1 MLLQSASL
9 LMLALTA
16 SAEPYNTYDGPGF
29 SACHDVA
36 AVYNPKTVDDIQAV
50 VQEAIVAGQKVR
62 ASGLGHMWYDTM
74 CSDDPNTVIIKTEE
88 VHNIY
93 DLDLEGGSVWFEA
106 GVTFIQLAEWLH
118 ERGASVGYTLVN
130 WNITLAGSVAMGA
143 HRSSIREDSMVAA
156 GVLEMDIVD
165 GTGQAALN
173 MVGKL
178 LSLDLRKRGV
188 IVSIVHPGFMRTEM
202 TAGVGFDKYWDEG
215 GAVTPEEAAAS
226 LAQWTD
232 GLDISKTGEYWAP
245 RGPRDI
251 VAVVN
256 QVCLLMKVYADQ
268 KTLDEDK
275 VLNGDI
281 YGMIAPYATANFWWW
296 PYKRKFHWRYY
307 DEVPEGTSEQQ
318 GFQNTFSV
326 TALEGNTARVLLDS
340 GKYLATSNMLAEEI
354 FFGQWEK
361 PNFREKT
368 TWAPIEKWPVYG
380 WNYDVLIGGLYPDQR
395 PNWEYGLRAYTL
407 ELAFPITQANTV
419 LKRVRALFD
428 EELRKLTV
436 MTSTYRS
443 GINIK
448 FGKPYFDFLG
458 QVTYN
463 TSDGADWT
471 KGAIMF
477 DFPSYRPSIGDNLR
491 FNEPFYHKLAKTLVD
506 EFPCRPHWTKN
517 TREVFKN
524 SAKNIDPDHLRRFKV
539 VRKKFDPNGVFKSV
553 VGETLGLY

>member
-1 MLLQSASL
+1 MFFQSVSI

-16 SAEPYNTYDGPGF
+16 AAEPYNTYDGPGF
-29 SACHDVA
+29 PACNEVA
-36 AVYNPKTVDDIQAV
+36 AVYHPKSVDDIQAL
-50 VQEAIVAGQKVR
+50 VQDAIAAGQKIR

-88 VHNIY
+88 VHGIY
-93 DLDLEGGSVWFEA
+93 DLDLDGGSVWFEA

-165 GTGQAALN
+165 GTGQVRRIVRNEKNDDWLAASTSL
-173 MVGKL
+173 GL
-178 LSLDLRKRGV
+178 LGV
-188 IVSIVHPGFMRTEM
+188 IVRMKFKIYPDF
-202 TAGVGFDKYWDEG
+202 
-215 GAVTPEEAAAS
+215 
-226 LAQWTD
+226 
-232 GLDISKTGEYWAP
+232 
-245 RGPRDI
+245 
-251 VAVVN
+251 
-256 QVCLLMKVYADQ
+256 KVYADQ

-407 ELAFPITQANTV
+407 ELAFPITQANAV

-428 EELRKLTV
+428 EELWKLTV

-477 DFPSYRPSIGDNLR
+477 DFPSYRPSIGDQLR

-539 VRKKFDPNGVFKSV
+539 VRKKFDPNGVFRSV

>member
-29 SACHDVA
+29 PACHDVA

-74 CSDDPNTVIIKTEE
+74 CSDDPNTVIIRRRGTQ
-88 VHNIY
+88 H
-93 DLDLEGGSVWFEA
+93 LRSRLEGGPCGRA
-106 GVTFIQLAEWLH
+106 GVTFIQLAS
-118 ERGASVGYTLVN
+118 GCTSVAPRSGTRCH

-165 GTGQAALN
+165 GTGQVRRIVRDEKNDDWLAASTSL
-173 MVGKL
+173 GL
-178 LSLDLRKRGV
+178 LGV
-188 IVSIVHPGFMRTEM
+188 IVRMKFKIYPDF
-202 TAGVGFDKYWDEG
+202 
-215 GAVTPEEAAAS
+215 
-226 LAQWTD
+226 
-232 GLDISKTGEYWAP
+232 
-245 RGPRDI
+245 
-251 VAVVN
+251 
-256 QVCLLMKVYADQ
+256 KVYADQ

-419 LKRVRALFD
+419 LKRV
-428 EELRKLTV
+428 
-436 MTSTYRS
+436 
-443 GINIK
+443 
-448 FGKPYFDFLG
+448 
-458 QVTYN
+458 TYN